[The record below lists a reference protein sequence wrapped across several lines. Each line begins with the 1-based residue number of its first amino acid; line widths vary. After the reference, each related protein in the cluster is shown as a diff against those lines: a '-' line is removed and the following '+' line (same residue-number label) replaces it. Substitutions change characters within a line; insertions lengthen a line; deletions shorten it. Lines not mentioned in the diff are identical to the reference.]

1 MTWTKPE
8 IIDNVPTKYGWT
20 VSHPD
25 RLELGYMTDIG
36 SGTYLQCQHGIII
49 QDNVQ
54 IGGNC
59 NIYSADTIG
68 GNAGMVTIKE
78 GACIGT
84 QSIIMP
90 GCTIGMGA
98 IVMANSFVP
107 ANTNIPDGESWGG
120 IPARPHHNVYV
131 VTGGTGSIGRSVVE
145 RLLLDDTVDAVRV
158 YSRDEA
164 KQAAMKADLE
174 RTHSGYDCT
183 RIRYILGDIRDKEK
197 LVRALHEASVV
208 IHAAALKRVETC
220 EYNPDEAGDVNWNGT
235 RMVISACFDTN
246 VKKMLMVST
255 DKAVNPTNAMG
266 TSKAMAEKVTLN
278 SNLIARKHGNDAP
291 RPSFYVARLGNV
303 LESRGSVLP
312 TWRDQ
317 ALRDKEIIVT
327 DRNATRY
334 FIENKDV
341 ATFILDCLE
350 RPAGLYVPDCKVM
363 KIGDLADAFV
373 DSCTGTYPIGIR
385 ETEMRPGERQHEF
398 MVSDEEALERGLKP
412 EQYQSEKA
420 TPLTFSQI
428 KELL

>member
-20 VSHPD
+20 VSHSD

-36 SGTYLQCQHGIII
+36 RGTYLQCQHGIII

-120 IPARPHHNVYV
+120 TPAEPSHNIYV

-145 RLLLDDTVDAVRV
+145 RLLLDDTVNAVRV

-164 KQAAMKADLE
+164 KQAQMRAELDDSRL
-174 RTHSGYDCT
+174 
-183 RIRYILGDIRDKEK
+183 RYILGDVRDKDA
-197 LVRALHEASVV
+197 LRRAFEGASTV
-208 IHAAALKRVETC
+208 IHAAALKRVESC
-220 EYNPDEAGDVNWNGT
+220 QYCPDECKSVNIDGSEKVAQAAFYNK
-235 RMVISACFDTN
+235 
-246 VKKMLMVST
+246 VKKVLLIST

-266 TSKAMAEKVTLN
+266 TSKAMAEKMYQGYN
-278 SNLIARKHGNDAP
+278 SWSK
-291 RPSFYVARLGNV
+291 RPQFWIARLGNV

-312 TWRDQ
+312 TWRQQ
-317 ALRDKEIIVT
+317 ALANQEIIVT

-341 ATFILDCLE
+341 ATFILDCLD

-373 DSCTGTYPIGIR
+373 DSCTGTYPIGIK
-385 ETEMRPGERQHEF
+385 ETEMRPGERMNEA
-398 MVSDEEALERGLKP
+398 MLTSEEALERGLEP

-420 TPLTFSQI
+420 IPLTFSQI